1 MERIAERIQ
10 VAQELQ
16 ARAGLIRIF
25 EELGYVDGASLTNEQ
40 IKAEKK
46 PMFWEDILDTS
57 IAQSKPYYIV
67 FKIGTSTSEYADN
80 KIMKSNLAITID
92 VFTTKNIASEGTYAL
107 REALEIKFK
116 ESAEFNELILNTK
129 FYDSRVNLNQI
140 SYSTSKDFTFDA

>member
-1 MERIAERIQ
+1 MERITEQIQ

-16 ARAGLIRIF
+16 ARADLIRIF

-40 IKAEKK
+40 IKTEKK

-67 FKIGTSTSEYADN
+67 FKIGTSTNEYADN

-92 VFTTKNIASEGTYAL
+92 VFTTKNIASEGTYEL
-107 REALEIKFK
+107 REKLEKKFK
-116 ESAEFNELILNTK
+116 ESAEFNELILNSK

-140 SYSTSKDFTFDA
+140 SYSTSKDFTFDS

>member
-1 MERIAERIQ
+1 MERITERIQ

-57 IAQSKPYYIV
+57 IAQQKPYYIV

>member
-107 REALEIKFK
+107 REALEKKFK